1 MTVKIFGN
9 KIDNCG
15 TGISTPKDADV
26 EIGTNDIT
34 NCGTAIELRDP
45 PSLLASL
52 GLKENIPTE
61 KVIAVLNAISSGATD
76 EPAIESEIRKIGLLD
91 YLSGAANLTTLV
103 SGFYQLSNSSLVQQ
117 AIALLLK

>member
-1 MTVKIFGN
+1 MAIKIFGN
-9 KIDNCG
+9 TIDTCG

-26 EIGTNDIT
+26 EIGTNNIT

-45 PSLLASL
+45 PSFLASL
-52 GLKENIPTE
+52 GLREDTPTE
-61 KVIAVLNAISSGATD
+61 KVVAVLNAIYSGATD
-76 EPAIESEIRKIGLLD
+76 ESAIEKEIKKIGLLD

-117 AIALLLK
+117 ALALLPK